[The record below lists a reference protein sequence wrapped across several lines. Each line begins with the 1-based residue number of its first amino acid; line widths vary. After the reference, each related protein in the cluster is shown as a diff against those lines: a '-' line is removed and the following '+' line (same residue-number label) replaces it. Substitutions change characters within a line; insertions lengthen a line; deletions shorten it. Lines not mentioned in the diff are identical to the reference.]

1 MSALATA
8 SVTIASPIGR
18 LTLTER
24 DGALIRLTWSEGSSS
39 DWSGLLRRAS
49 QYIEAYFAG
58 DLKIFDLPLAPE
70 GTAFQKR
77 VYAAMQRIPFGGTRR
92 YGELAVELGS
102 AARAVGGACGS
113 NPLPIVIPCHR
124 VVAAGKGLGGFSGGT
139 GVSTKTWLLNHEGAL
154 PRRQL
159 ALL

>member
-49 QYIEAYFAG
+49 QYIGAYFAG
-58 DLKIFDLPLAPE
+58 DLKIFDLPLA
-70 GTAFQKR
+70 T
-77 VYAAMQRIPFGGTRR
+77 
-92 YGELAVELGS
+92 
-102 AARAVGGACGS
+102 
-113 NPLPIVIPCHR
+113 
-124 VVAAGKGLGGFSGGT
+124 
-139 GVSTKTWLLNHEGAL
+139 
-154 PRRQL
+154 
-159 ALL
+159 

>member
-8 SVTIASPIGR
+8 SVTIASPVGR

-92 YGELAVELGS
+92 YGELAAELGS
-102 AARAVGGACGS
+102 AARAVGAACGS

-139 GVSTKTWLLNHEGAL
+139 GVSTTTWLLNHEGAL

>member
-8 SVTIASPIGR
+8 SVTIVSPVGC

-24 DGALIRLTWSEGSSS
+24 DGALIRLAWSEGSSS

-70 GTAFQKR
+70 GTAFQKQ
-77 VYAAMQRIPFGGTRR
+77 VYAAMERIPFGGTRR

-139 GVSTKTWLLNHEGAL
+139 GVSTKTWLLNYEGAL

>member
-1 MSALATA
+1 M
-8 SVTIASPIGR
+8 
-18 LTLTER
+18 
-24 DGALIRLTWSEGSSS
+24 
-39 DWSGLLRRAS
+39 
-49 QYIEAYFAG
+49 
-58 DLKIFDLPLAPE
+58 FDLPLAPE

-77 VYAAMQRIPFGGTRR
+77 VYAAMQRIPFGGMRS
-92 YGELAVELGS
+92 YGELAAELGS

-124 VVAAGKGLGGFSGGT
+124 VVAAGGGLGGFSGGA
-139 GVSTKTWLLNHEGAL
+139 GASTKTWLLHHEGAL